1 LKQNADLKEALKVV
15 KMTVDEAKAKRKRRL
30 PKSQKLWI
38 EHLGEFSE
46 GKRTGWGTCVF
57 KTSDKYCGF
66 FQNDKM
72 HGRGTYWFA
81 NVTNSVF
88 YVGEFSD
95 NNFQGLGKMVFSD
108 GTTYY
113 GSFVNNSMSSKRAV
127 MHFANGEK
135 YKGEIQMS
143 KRNGQG
149 EYSQVVKATEG
160 EHQDQTVSLVYE
172 GEFRDDMRHGQGIV

>member
-1 LKQNADLKEALKVV
+1 
-15 KMTVDEAKAKRKRRL
+15 
-30 PKSQKLWI
+30 
-38 EHLGEFSE
+38 
-46 GKRTGWGTCVF
+46 
-57 KTSDKYCGF
+57 
-66 FQNDKM
+66 M